1 MIAYLKGKVIN
12 ETDKSII
19 LLVDGI
25 GYEVFLPNKFLTK
38 IKKEQACPP
47 DAPAA
52 RDLDLYIY
60 HKQKEDAQELYGF
73 ENLGE
78 REFFVKLISVSGV
91 GPKSALN
98 VMSIASIQDLKEAI
112 VSGDADIFKK
122 VSGIGTKT
130 AERIVVELKS
140 KFGSLSSTVNKKDL
154 KEDSNLDIFEALNTL
169 GFSDNEV
176 RGVYNKVDKNLK
188 TTSDKI
194 KAALKLLK
202 KI

>member
-19 LLVDGI
+19 ILVADI
-25 GYEVFLPNKFLTK
+25 GYEVFLANKFLSK
-38 IKKEQACPP
+38 IKKEQ
-47 DAPAA
+47 
-52 RDLDLYIY
+52 DLDLYIY
-60 HKQKEDAQELYGF
+60 HKQREDAQELYGF
-73 ENLGE
+73 ENLEE
-78 REFFVKLISVSGV
+78 RDLFVKLISVSGV

-130 AERIVVELKS
+130 AERIIVELKT
-140 KFGSLSSTVNKKDL
+140 KFASLSTSGVDNKDL
-154 KEDSNLDIFEALNTL
+154 KNDSNLEIFEALNAL
-169 GFSDNEV
+169 GFNDNEV
-176 RGVYNKVDKNLK
+176 REVYNQIPKDLE

-194 KAALKLLK
+194 KFALKLLK

>member
-1 MIAYLKGKVIN
+1 MIAYLKGKIIN

-19 LLVDGI
+19 LLVEGI
-25 GYEVFLPNKFLTK
+25 GYEIFLPNKFLSK
-38 IKKEQACPP
+38 IKKEQE
-47 DAPAA
+47 
-52 RDLDLYIY
+52 LDLYIY

-112 VSGDADIFKK
+112 VSGDVDIFKK

-130 AERIVVELKS
+130 AERIVVELKN
-140 KFGSLSSTVNKKDL
+140 KFGSLSTHNVDNQDL
-154 KEDSNLDIFEALNTL
+154 KNDSNLEIFEALNAL
-169 GFSDNEV
+169 GFNDNEV
-176 RGVYNKVDKNLK
+176 REVYNKIPKDLK

-194 KAALKLLK
+194 KAALRLLK
-202 KI
+202 K

>member
-19 LLVDGI
+19 LLVDNI

-38 IKKEQACPP
+38 IKKKQE
-47 DAPAA
+47 
-52 RDLDLYIY
+52 LDLYIY

-73 ENLGE
+73 ESLKE
-78 REFFVKLISVSGV
+78 RDFFLKLISISGV

-98 VMSIASIQDLKEAI
+98 VMSIANVQDLKEAI

-122 VSGIGTKT
+122 VSGIGSKT
-130 AERIVVELKS
+130 AERIIVDLKS
-140 KFGSLSSTVNKKDL
+140 KFGSLSASSVNNKDL
-154 KEDSNLDIFEALNTL
+154 KNDSNLEIFEALNAL
-169 GFSDNEV
+169 GFNDNEV
-176 RGVYNKVDKNLK
+176 REVYNQIPKDLK

>member
-1 MIAYLKGKVIN
+1 MIAYLKGKVIHKT
-12 ETDKSII
+12 EKSII
-19 LLVDGI
+19 LLVDSI

-38 IKKEQACPP
+38 IKKEPE
-47 DAPAA
+47 
-52 RDLDLYIY
+52 LDLYIY

-78 REFFVKLISVSGV
+78 REFFVQLISVSGV

-98 VMSIASIQDLKEAI
+98 VMSIASIQDSKEAI

-122 VSGIGTKT
+122 VSGIGSKT
-130 AERIVVELKS
+130 AERIVVELKN
-140 KFGSLSSTVNKKDL
+140 KFSFLSTSSVNNKDL
-154 KEDSNLDIFEALNTL
+154 QDNSNLEIFEALNAL
-169 GFSDNEV
+169 GFNDNEV
-176 RGVYNKVDKNLK
+176 REVYNQIPKDLK

>member
-19 LLVDGI
+19 LLVNSI

-38 IKKEQACPP
+38 VKKDQ
-47 DAPAA
+47 
-52 RDLDLYIY
+52 DLDLFIY

-73 ENLGE
+73 EDLGE

-91 GPKSALN
+91 GPKSALS

-112 VSGDADIFKK
+112 VSADADIFKK
-122 VSGIGTKT
+122 VSGIGSKT
-130 AERIVVELKS
+130 AERIVVDLKS
-140 KFGSLSSTVNKKDL
+140 KFGSLAGSSVNKNDL
-154 KEDSNLDIFEALNTL
+154 KDDSNLEIFEALNAL
-169 GFSDNEV
+169 GFNDNEV
-176 RGVYNKVDKNLK
+176 REVYNQIPKDLK

>member
-19 LLVDGI
+19 LLVADI
-25 GYEVFLPNKFLTK
+25 GYEVFLPNKFLAK
-38 IKKEQACPP
+38 IKKEQE
-47 DAPAA
+47 
-52 RDLDLYIY
+52 LDLYIY
-60 HKQKEDAQELYGF
+60 HKQKEDSQELYGF
-73 ENLGE
+73 EDLGE

-122 VSGIGTKT
+122 VSGIGSKT
-130 AERIVVELKS
+130 AERIVVDLKN
-140 KFGSLSSTVNKKDL
+140 KFGSLTGNVNKNDL
-154 KEDSNLDIFEALNTL
+154 KDDSNLEIFEALNAL
-169 GFSDNEV
+169 GFNDNEV
-176 RGVYNKVDKNLK
+176 REVYNKIPKDLK

-194 KAALKLLK
+194 KAALRLLK

>member
-19 LLVDGI
+19 LLVDNI

-38 IKKEQACPP
+38 IKKEQE
-47 DAPAA
+47 
-52 RDLDLYIY
+52 LDLYIY
-60 HKQKEDAQELYGF
+60 HQQKENAQELYGF
-73 ENLGE
+73 ENLKE
-78 REFFVKLISVSGV
+78 RDFFLKLISISGV

-130 AERIVVELKS
+130 AERIIVELKS
-140 KFGSLSSTVNKKDL
+140 KFGSLSAGSVNNKDL
-154 KEDSNLDIFEALNTL
+154 KNDSNLEIFEALNAL
-169 GFSDNEV
+169 GFNDNEV
-176 RGVYNKVDKNLK
+176 REVYNQIPKDLK
-188 TTSDKI
+188 TISDKI

>member
-19 LLVDGI
+19 LLVDNI

-38 IKKEQACPP
+38 VKVEQE
-47 DAPAA
+47 
-52 RDLDLYIY
+52 LELYIY

-73 ENLGE
+73 EDLGE
-78 REFFVKLISVSGV
+78 RYFFTKLISVSGV
-91 GPKSALN
+91 GPKSALS
-98 VMSIASIQDLKEAI
+98 VMSIANIPDLKEAI

-122 VSGIGTKT
+122 VSGIGSKT
-130 AERIVVELKS
+130 AERIVIELKT
-140 KFGSLSSTVNKKDL
+140 KFGSLASSKVNQKDL
-154 KEDSNLDIFEALNTL
+154 EEDSNLEIFEALNAL
-169 GFSDNEV
+169 GFNDNEV
-176 RGVYNKVDKNLK
+176 RGVYNQIPKDLK